1 MPHEDE
7 DDKSL
12 NNGDWTW
19 SDASAGG
26 GSARYGGGGET
37 TTMDLDWVNDISII
51 DISIAM
57 ALNDYWFVN
66 KQIMEEFESDTELAP
81 LVFCDNNEKVTREM
95 KRDEDTLFLLSW
107 PSRVRDA
114 KESRRLFQ
122 AVSTMDPRPL
132 LRGTGRWNPRL
143 PGAWYLV
150 VEYWRRV
157 YPEGVRIKPHVH
169 HILVWPG
176 DFVRVQK
183 LYELSKALQREW
195 TDTAAWL
202 SYRLMHPSRY
212 PFRPPI
218 WADASFVK
226 VLQKGLGDDRDLTTY
241 TPLEDSDELFT
252 LAARFLAVCIGI
264 MTQRT
269 RYASVKLHSELVRA
283 CLTMLGKS
291 RVGSI
296 ESRTRW
302 DNFILQANK

>member
-1 MPHEDE
+1 MQDDWDE
-7 DDKSL
+7 ERSL

-19 SDASAGG
+19 SSAGG
-26 GSARYGGGGET
+26 GSARYGSGDDEAT
-37 TTMDLDWVNDISII
+37 SLDWVNDISII

-66 KQIMEEFESDTELAP
+66 KQIMEEFEFESELAP
-81 LVFCDNNEKVTREM
+81 LVFCDEKVTFP
-95 KRDEDTLFLLSW
+95 RDEDTLFLLSW

-157 YPEGVRIKPHVH
+157 YPEGVRVKPHVH

-195 TDTAAWL
+195 ADIAAWL

-283 CLTMLGKS
+283 CLAMLGKS

-302 DNFILQANK
+302 DNFILQRTK